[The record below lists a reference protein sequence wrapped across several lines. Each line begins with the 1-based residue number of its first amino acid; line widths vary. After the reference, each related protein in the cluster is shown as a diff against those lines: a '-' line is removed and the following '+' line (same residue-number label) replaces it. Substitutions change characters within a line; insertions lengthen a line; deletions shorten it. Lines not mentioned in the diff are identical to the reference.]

1 MTHLRLG
8 FRNLF
13 RQKRRTAISL
23 AVITFGMGC
32 LLLTLLHSRYIDW
45 GLRESTIHTETG
57 HLQIF
62 DGRYF
67 TRDENTVLEFGL
79 EDAAAIRSEL
89 SDWPDVDLILARIDF
104 MGLLSNGDKSVAC
117 LCRGVEPAV
126 EKELRGMYRNAATVY
141 DAFNEDPEDRE
152 SIALGKGL
160 ARSLSVAEGDYV
172 TLMSTTSKGALNA
185 LDLKVVGT
193 FSGYSSE
200 YDARAAVVPLETAQ
214 MLLQTRKV
222 KNLLLALN
230 RTENT
235 DRVHSR
241 LLSWAGENDRRLD
254 FKKWHERAEYYRS
267 VKQFYDQ
274 MTGFMTAVLMIVVF
288 FSTSNTV
295 VMSVVERT
303 REIGTLMSLG
313 TSRAQTLRTFFF
325 EGMFIGLIGGFLSMV
340 FSWLVAVGIN
350 SLDLELPP
358 PPGLSD
364 GYPLLFRHET
374 VLYLAVYIA
383 TLLVVSLSSL
393 LPALRATRL
402 KIVDALGHI

>member
-1 MTHLRLG
+1 MTHLMLG

-23 AVITFGMGC
+23 AVIAFGMGC
-32 LLLTLLHSRYIDW
+32 LLLTLLHSRYIEW
-45 GLRESTIHTETG
+45 GLAESTIHTETG

-67 TRDENTVLEFGL
+67 SRDENTVLEFGL
-79 EDAAAIRSEL
+79 EDVDAIRSEF
-89 SDWPDVDLILARIDF
+89 SDWPDVSLALARIDF
-104 MGLLSNGDKSVAC
+104 MGLMSNGDKSVAC
-117 LCRGVEPAV
+117 LCRGVEPSA
-126 EKELRGMYRNAATVY
+126 EKKLRGMFEISSRVYEAFAAQS
-141 DAFNEDPEDRE
+141 EGMEC
-152 SIALGKGL
+152 IALGKGL
-160 ARSLSVAEGDYV
+160 ARSLSVKEGDYV
-172 TLMSTTSKGALNA
+172 TLMSTTSRGALNA
-185 LDLKVVGT
+185 LDLKVIGT
-193 FSGYSSE
+193 FSGYSSD

-214 MLLQTRKV
+214 MLLQTHKV

-235 DRVHSR
+235 DLVYSR
-241 LLSWAGENDRRLD
+241 LLSWAEENGRSLA
-254 FKKWHERAEYYRS
+254 FKKWHERAEYYQS
-267 VKQFYDQ
+267 VKQFYNQ

-288 FSTSNTV
+288 FSTSNTI

-313 TSRAQTLRTFFF
+313 TSRGQTLRTFFF
-325 EGMFIGLIGGFLSMV
+325 EGMFIGLIGGILSTA
-340 FSWLVAVGIN
+340 FAWLVAVGIN
-350 SLDLELPP
+350 SLDVVLPP

-364 GYPLLFRHET
+364 GYPLSFRHEG
-374 VLYLAVYIA
+374 VIYFAVYIV
-383 TLLVVSLSSL
+383 TVLVVSVSSL